1 MKLSYNT
8 IDHDGRVWVL
18 LKGRRPAKEGWPVFY
33 FPATTRPLQAR
44 NIVQTATSAGI
55 LLRYAGQPWTGD
67 GWPVSFFCNPLTFSG
82 T

>member
-18 LKGRRPAKEGWPVFY
+18 LKGHRSAKDGWPVF
-33 FPATTRPLQAR
+33 FPATIQPFQVR
-44 NIVQTATSAGI
+44 NIVQAATSAGI
-55 LLRYAGQPWTGD
+55 LLRYAGQPWIGD
-67 GWPVSFFCNPLTFSG
+67 GWPVSFFFCNPLTFLG